1 MPKYILLIIAFVL
14 TGWGSL
20 FAQTEKIPTPTV
32 TMELRNVAL
41 ADILKELEKQ
51 TGIVFS
57 YESSLLAGL
66 PKASLSARD
75 ESLAYCLKRL
85 FAPLPVSYKETG
97 NYIILKKKP
106 RQYTI
111 SGFVQD
117 KESQECLINATIFE
131 QRLLK
136 GATSN
141 NYGFFSLTLP
151 AGNITLRTSYVGF
164 KNEQIT
170 FELKSDTLVHIEL
183 STLKGLQEVVVQG
196 TISHSEI
203 LNSRTSSM
211 ELSSRNIQSAPA
223 VFGEADLIK
232 LLQQT
237 PGVATGTEAL
247 TGMYVRGGNGDENLY
262 MIDGNPVYHVNH
274 LMGLFSTFNPDA
286 VKNLDF
292 YKGSFPARYGGR
304 LSSVIDVRMK
314 DGDMNQYHG
323 NISVGLLSA
332 RANIEGPIIKDKT
345 SFNVSFRRTYLDMFT
360 APIQA
365 IYNKKVT
372 DESDKTKLG
381 YSFYDLNAKINHIF
395 SDRSRIH
402 LNFYMGQ
409 DRYRYALGNWEETT
423 DKDMKWRWGNLVT
436 SANWNYVFNNKLF
449 ANIALSY
456 SRYKSIIRE
465 KNTLFQYIKYPERK
479 RIGEQNSIYS
489 SSIEDWGYRLDFDYL
504 PHPAHHIKFGS
515 DYLFHIYHPETNRI
529 HTTYIDSL
537 LSQQQGTTYS
547 NQQIAGHEWSAYAED
562 DWIISERWK
571 VNLGLRMGIFQVQNK
586 GYFSLQP
593 RVSARYLIT
602 KNFSAKV
609 SYAKMEQYIHLLS
622 NSYLNLPTDIWVPV
636 TAKIKPM
643 NSHQVTAGLY
653 YNLNKTFDFSVE
665 SYYKTMNNLI
675 DYQDG
680 HTIFPAYAQ
689 WDDKVSMGKGRAYG
703 VEFMARK
710 DVGKTTGWIGYTLSW
725 SDRYFPDGT
734 VNQGKRFPAKY
745 DNRHKVNIS
754 IAHKLSKK
762 VELSAAWTYA
772 TGNNISIATDGYF
785 TTDAGTSP
793 YTYIGYGNGYGYG
806 YENQLYYHPV
816 MSRNAAKLDDYHRLD
831 LGVNF
836 YRYKKKGRL
845 GIWNVSIYNV
855 YCRMNAFGASSS
867 VYMRDGK
874 YYIKQKSLLPVIPS
888 VSYTYKF

>member
-1 MPKYILLIIAFVL
+1 MPAYILLITAFVM
-14 TGWGSL
+14 TGWGTL
-20 FAQTEKIPTPTV
+20 FAQADKYPTPSV
-32 TMELRNVAL
+32 NMELRNVPL
-41 ADILKELEKQ
+41 TDILKELEKQ

-57 YESSLLAGL
+57 YESSLLTGL
-66 PKASLSARD
+66 PNVSLSARD
-75 ESLAYCLKRL
+75 ESLIYCLKRL
-85 FAPLPVSYKETG
+85 LAPLPVSYKETG

-111 SGFVQD
+111 SGFVQN

-131 QRLLK
+131 QRLQK

-141 NYGFFSLTLP
+141 NYGFFSITLP
-151 AGNITLRTSYVGF
+151 SGNVTLRTSYVGF
-164 KNEQIT
+164 KNEFVT
-170 FELKSDTLVHIEL
+170 FELTADTLLHIEL
-183 STLKGLQEVVVQG
+183 STLNGLQEILVQG
-196 TISHSEI
+196 SITHSEV
-203 LNSRTSSM
+203 LNSRTSSLK
-211 ELSSRNIQSAPA
+211 LSSQNIQSAPS
-223 VFGEADLIK
+223 VFGEADLVK

-262 MIDGNPVYHVNH
+262 MIDGNPVYHINH

-314 DGDMNQYHG
+314 DGDMSQYHG

-332 RANIEGPIIKDKT
+332 KANIEGPIIKDKT

-365 IYNKKVT
+365 IYNNKT
-372 DESDKTKLG
+372 TNEGDKMKLG

-395 SDRSRIH
+395 SDRSRVH

-409 DRYRYALGNWEETT
+409 DRYRSALGNWEETT
-423 DKDMKWRWGNLVT
+423 DRDMKWRWGNLVT
-436 SANWNYVFNNKLF
+436 SGNWNYVFNNKLF
-449 ANIALSY
+449 ANMALSY

-465 KNTLFQYIKYPERK
+465 QNTLFQYIKFPERK
-479 RIGEQNSIYS
+479 HIGEINSIYS

-504 PHPAHHIKFGS
+504 PLPNHHIKFGS
-515 DYLFHIYHPETNRI
+515 DYLFHIYHPETSQI

-537 LSQQQGTTYS
+537 LSQKQGTTYS
-547 NQQIAGHEWSAYAED
+547 NQQIFGHEWSAYAED
-562 DWIISERWK
+562 DWIVSPRWK
-571 VNLGLRMGIFQVQNK
+571 VNLGLRLGIFEVQKK

-593 RVSARYLIT
+593 RISARYLIM
-602 KNFSAKV
+602 KNVSAKV
-609 SYAKMEQYIHLLS
+609 SYAKMKQYIHLLS

-665 SYYKTMNNLI
+665 AYYKRMNNLI

-680 HTIFPAYAQ
+680 HDIFPAYAQ
-689 WDDKVSMGKGRAYG
+689 WDDKVSMGKGRSYG
-703 VEFMARK
+703 VEFLARK
-710 DVGKTTGWIGYTLSW
+710 DVGKTSGWIGYTLSW

-745 DNRHKVNIS
+745 DNRHKINITV
-754 IAHKLSKK
+754 AHKLSKK
-762 VELSAAWTYA
+762 VELSAAWVYA
-772 TGNNISIATDGYF
+772 TGNNTSIAVDGY
-785 TTDAGTSP
+785 
-793 YTYIGYGNGYGYG
+793 YTKDTEARPFSYLGYGNTTG
-806 YENQLYYHPV
+806 NQLQYHSII
-816 MSRNAAKLDDYHRLD
+816 SRNAVKLNDYHRLD

-836 YRYKKKGRL
+836 YQYKKEGRL
-845 GIWNVSIYNV
+845 GIWNVSIYNA
-855 YCRMNAFGASSS
+855 YCRMNAFGASSN
-867 VYMRDGK
+867 VYMREGK
-874 YYIKQKSLLPVIPS
+874 YYIKQKSLLPIIPS